1 MRVFA
6 HIPAA
11 LALCLAGALAG
22 SPALAA
28 PPDGPPGQA
37 KKQERVQRPAAR
49 TEVTVGAYFRE
60 PEREAA
66 RGYYQQRYA
75 KKCPPGLAKKNNGC
89 LPPGQAKKYQLGQ
102 PLPRDVIH
110 YPVPS
115 AVLIRLPPPPRGH
128 EYVRVATDILLITI
142 GTHMVIDAITDLMGR

>member
-1 MRVFA
+1 MRLLTNL
-6 HIPAA
+6 PAA
-11 LALCLAGALAG
+11 LALCLAGAFAG
-22 SPALAA
+22 APAVAA
-28 PPDGPPGQA
+28 RPDEPPGQA
-37 KKQERVQRPAAR
+37 KKQERAQRPAPR
-49 TEVTVGAYFRE
+49 TEVAVGAYFRDN
-60 PEREAA
+60 EREAA

-75 KKCPPGLAKKNNGC
+75 QKCPPGLAKKNNGC

-115 AVLIRLPPPPRGH
+115 AVLMRLPPPPRGH

-142 GTHMVIDAITDLMGR
+142 GTHMVIDAITDLMSR